1 MRQDIFSSKNIFAS
15 SLFCITMATS
25 SQDYFAL
32 FNGTTLYFFVYFEP
46 SLQNY
51 FFYIVFDVFSVA
63 LQNKST
69 ADFAFLEL
77 KKQTFLQVL
86 VLYISFRRYRI

>member
-1 MRQDIFSSKNIFAS
+1 MRQQIFSSKNIFVS

-32 FNGTTLYFFVYFEP
+32 FNVTTLYFFVYFEP

-51 FFYIVFDVFSVA
+51 LFYIVFDVFSVA
-63 LQNKST
+63 LQKT

-77 KKQTFLQVL
+77 KK
-86 VLYISFRRYRI
+86 